1 MLGRIHK
8 HCKWFLVNTLRALF
22 GKSDAN
28 RVRWHESPEDQTSR
42 VAHRTLGGPDAV
54 GQTKT
59 LTDQRGDTMSTRQT
73 QRITRTRTSGG
84 KKRKNRGRR
93 DRRKRRGGTEPSYG
107 SPPAYDSL
115 DQVPWDLLRR
125 AETKKLPWIRAY
137 VRRGRPR
144 GMLMELAGAYAALND
159 IPASKIPPRSTLYHW
174 ARRYEEWGLLGLV
187 DSVRADA
194 GTSASITPEV
204 EELLKAYFTAEGRV
218 STAAAIRH
226 LAEHCDIDPLP
237 SYDAVRHWGN
247 DFAARN
253 PDLLSIS
260 KDGVIGYRNR
270 FEPYIRGD
278 LPLGGERL
286 GIDSTVA
293 DIWIRVP
300 SLSDPHAWKAV
311 RPALTVVECVGSR
324 SFITFGLSL
333 VAVNPDLM
341 LAYLR
346 RSLLQEANWRGLV
359 SVPVP
364 REVVTDAGS
373 EHRGAMKAAIRDLKV
388 THRGRRASRP
398 KDNARTERLIQTVQ
412 LEVFTHLT
420 GYSKTEKV
428 FDPYSADEADAKRSL
443 SSLQYD
449 PPRMEVHPESLLTLR
464 ELEAKILGW
473 GISYNQR
480 AHPSLCPT
488 DPDVRAALSLAG
500 LRTPARDAAA

>member
-1 MLGRIHK
+1 
-8 HCKWFLVNTLRALF
+8 
-22 GKSDAN
+22 
-28 RVRWHESPEDQTSR
+28 
-42 VAHRTLGGPDAV
+42 
-54 GQTKT
+54 
-59 LTDQRGDTMSTRQT
+59 MSKRKA

-84 KKRKNRGRR
+84 KQRKKKAGRGRKKGR
-93 DRRKRRGGTEPSYG
+93 GRKEASYG
-107 SPPAYDSL
+107 GPPAYDSL

-125 AETKKLPWIRAY
+125 AETQKLPWIRAY
-137 VRRGRPR
+137 VQRGRPR
-144 GMLMELAGAYAALND
+144 GMLIELAEAYAVLND
-159 IPASKIPPRSTLYHW
+159 LPASTIPPRSTLYHW
-174 ARRYEEWGLLGLV
+174 ARRYEKWGLLGLV
-187 DSVRADA
+187 DSVRSDA

-204 EELLKAYFTAEGRV
+204 EEHLRTYFTAVGRI

-226 LAEHCDIDPLP
+226 LSEHCDVDPLP

-278 LPLGGERL
+278 LPLGGDRL

-293 DIWIRVP
+293 DVWIRVP
-300 SLSDPHAWKAV
+300 CPIDPLGWKAV

-324 SFITFGLSL
+324 SLITFGLSL

-346 RSLLQEANWRGLV
+346 RSLVQETNWRGLV

-373 EHRGAMKAAIRDLKV
+373 EHRGAMEAAIRDLKV
-388 THRGRRASRP
+388 THRGRRANRP
-398 KDNARTERLIQTVQ
+398 KDNARAERLIQTVQ

-428 FDPYSADEADAKRSL
+428 FDPYTADEADAKRSL

-480 AHPSLCPT
+480 AHPSLCPN

-500 LRTPARDAAA
+500 FHTRARDVAA